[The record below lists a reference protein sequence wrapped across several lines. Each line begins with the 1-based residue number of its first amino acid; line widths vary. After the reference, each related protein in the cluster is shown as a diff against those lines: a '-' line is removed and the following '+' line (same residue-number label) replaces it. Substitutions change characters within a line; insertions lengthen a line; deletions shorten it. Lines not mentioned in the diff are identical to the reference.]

1 MDLYEVLEK
10 RRTYRDFTDEK
21 VSDEILNRV
30 ISAAFKA
37 PTNDHLRQFEFV
49 VVRGK
54 EDIAKV
60 IAPLAKNMAAFKELV
75 SEVDE
80 SGDKDKM
87 EMFEKALPRQQKMLI
102 ESGLLILP
110 FYRQLTV
117 PLLKPTEQSSL
128 NYFAS
133 AWCAL
138 ENMLLAATAEGLGAE
153 AEKIKEIVGA
163 PAGYEFICLLSI
175 GYPAPNAFLPRQKAI
190 HIKDRI
196 HQRMSSRKPPATRR
210 ATTSV
215 GSSSGLPRTG
225 WRQGK
230 PSPKSP
236 TASASNIPS
245 S

>member
-21 VSDEILNRV
+21 VSDGILNRV

-37 PTNDHLRQFEFV
+37 PTNDHLRQLEFV

-54 EDIAKV
+54 EEIAKV

-75 SEVDE
+75 AEVDE

-87 EMFEKALPRQQKMLI
+87 EMFEKALPRQQ
-102 ESGLLILP
+102 
-110 FYRQLTV
+110 
-117 PLLKPTEQSSL
+117 LKPAEQSSL

-138 ENMLLAATAEGLGAE
+138 ENMLLAATAEGLGAAFHIPVADE
-153 AEKIKEIVGA
+153 ADRIKEIVGT
-163 PAGYEFICLLSI
+163 PADYEFICLLSI

-190 HIKDRI
+190 NINDRI
-196 HQRMSSRKPPATRR
+196 HQGR
-210 ATTSV
+210 
-215 GSSSGLPRTG
+215 
-225 WRQGK
+225 W
-230 PSPKSP
+230 
-236 TASASNIPS
+236 
-245 S
+245 